1 MDRKKTI
8 TELEELASKVLSLKQ
23 ERGQRRP
30 LLIEFC
36 GSPKSG
42 KTTTIT
48 SLNIFLKRNGFKTVL
63 LTERASICPIENK
76 RHPFFNIW
84 TLTSAISEIL
94 ENLEHG
100 KDKIDVIICDR
111 GIFDALCWF
120 TWLNTYPSRK
130 SPYLDDDS
138 YDILTKFIRMDIWRK
153 NIDLIY
159 VFSVKPDTSI
169 VREYSNLLT
178 EKRGSIMQETILKE
192 YNDSIG
198 NSISK
203 FGSFFRKIEQ
213 ITTDT
218 DETNNLPN
226 IVSYKVTTQL
236 LNNLQDLLIEK
247 IGYLD
252 DTIKNAILKKKI
264 HDDLSLFSRKKLKFE
279 NRNVVEEDL
288 SCIQP
293 IVIAVITNKERNQ
306 LLIVKKNPKKI
317 SKNSQER
324 DKILCYIGGHSRIE
338 DRDDPNED
346 IFKTM
351 KQTLHREIQEEI
363 GESLSIRDSRPFI
376 ICTPDGKRNAQHF
389 AICYTI
395 EMDLENK
402 KFKLTS
408 DEFTMKTGKSKS
420 GNIVNVNDVYK
431 MNIDTWSEVIIEKIF
446 KMKID
451 LDLF

>member
-100 KDKIDVIICDR
+100 KGKIDVIICDR

-120 TWLNTYPSRK
+120 TWLNTYPSGK

-192 YNDSIG
+192 YNDSIE

-218 DETNNLPN
+218 DETNNSPN
-226 IVSYKVTTQL
+226 IVSYKVTTQI

-247 IGYLD
+247 IGYFD

-264 HDDLSLFSRKKLKFE
+264 HDDLSLFSGKKLKFE

-338 DRDDPNED
+338 DCDDPNED

-351 KQTLHREIQEEI
+351 KQTLHREVQEEI

-376 ICTPDGKRNAQHF
+376 ICTPDDKRNAQHF
-389 AICYTI
+389 AICYII

-420 GNIVNVNDVYK
+420 GHIVNVNDVCK
-431 MNIDTWSEVIIEKIF
+431 MNIDTWSKVIIEKIF
-446 KMKID
+446 EIKID
-451 LDLF
+451 LGLF